1 MRVLHTITTLNLF
14 YNHNTKPVL
23 QTQTHRNVHTTHLPL
38 NTAMRLPVMMVSCA
52 RACALLKLRRSA
64 KEASMQLPQANGIR
78 TKNELQNTHD

>member
-1 MRVLHTITTLNLF
+1 
-14 YNHNTKPVL
+14 
-23 QTQTHRNVHTTHLPL
+23 
-38 NTAMRLPVMMVSCA
+38 MRLLVMMVSCA